1 VGTGKA
7 SGSDSLMTCRNLATG
22 IETGVSMQ
30 SRDESGGNPFTGQ
43 MVSGIQ
49 ATRARSA
56 AFVWNGR
63 RRTRI
68 LSAGLGGQEGVSQA
82 ARNREGLSTDAV
94 GRWRTDS

>member
-1 VGTGKA
+1 MGIGKA

-30 SRDESGGNPFTGQ
+30 SRDESGRNPFTGQ
-43 MVSGIQ
+43 VVSGIQ

-68 LSAGLGGQEGVSQA
+68 LSRWIGWREGVSQA
-82 ARNREGLSTDAV
+82 ARNREGLSTVAWA
-94 GRWRTDS
+94 RSRTDS

>member
-1 VGTGKA
+1 VGIGKA
-7 SGSDSLMTCRNLATG
+7 SESDSLMTCRNLATG

-30 SRDESGGNPFTGQ
+30 SRDESGGNPLTGQ
-43 MVSGIQ
+43 VVSGIQ

-68 LSAGLGGQEGVSQA
+68 LSAGLAGE
-82 ARNREGLSTDAV
+82 RECPKRPETVRD
-94 GRWRTDS
+94 

>member
-1 VGTGKA
+1 MGIGKA
-7 SGSDSLMTCRNLATG
+7 SESDSLMTCRNLATG

-30 SRDESGGNPFTGQ
+30 SRDESGGNPFIGQ
-43 MVSGIQ
+43 VVSGIQ

-68 LSAGLGGQEGVSQA
+68 LPTLWVTCADMGVGERERPKRPKV
-82 ARNREGLSTDAV
+82 ARD
-94 GRWRTDS
+94 

>member
-1 VGTGKA
+1 MGIGKA
-7 SGSDSLMTCRNLATG
+7 SESDSLMTCTG

-43 MVSGIQ
+43 VMSGIQ

-63 RRTRI
+63 RCTRI
-68 LSAGLGGQEGVSQA
+68 LSAGLV
-82 ARNREGLSTDAV
+82 ARGSV
-94 GRWRTDS
+94 PSGPKP